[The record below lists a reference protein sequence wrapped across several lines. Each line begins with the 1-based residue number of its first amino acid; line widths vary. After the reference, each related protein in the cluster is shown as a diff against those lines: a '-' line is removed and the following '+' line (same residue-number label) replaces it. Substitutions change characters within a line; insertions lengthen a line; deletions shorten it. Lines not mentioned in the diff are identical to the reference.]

1 MGYTLG
7 QTKAYLAAVAQEE
20 ARRDRDRLVLMRA
33 ALSGSPESFRE
44 LFDQLDALTRTNH
57 G

>member
-20 ARRDRDRLVLMRA
+20 ARRDRDLMVVLRTAMN
-33 ALSGSPESFRE
+33 GSAETYRE
-44 LFDQLDALTRTNH
+44 VLDHLDALTRTNN